1 MAGLLKRIW
10 FWLRLAASVGVS
22 GYAVWWLFQ
31 HGRALHDAVIHW
43 LHGAHG
49 PSLLLAFALLP
60 LNLWLDVALWRRL
73 LKPTQPSWRL
83 AWEQAFAGYALL
95 LPSPNRLG
103 EYAGRLILVPPSDR
117 LRAGTAL
124 FLSKLLMLVIVL
136 SGALIAGSLLLNAHQ
151 NFAYQD
157 LIKGTAYGLLSVC
170 IILLISPRTIVRNL
184 LRLPL
189 PQAITNWL
197 LHLCDALQ
205 AIRIT
210 RRELLALSVLRYS
223 VFTVQFAAL
232 LFAAGVTGDPQLAIL
247 LSATI
252 LGFKSLLPSLMLY
265 EIGLR
270 EAVTL
275 SVLEVV
281 GLPEAPGIAASLA
294 LYALNILL
302 PAAMGTISLWLYKP
316 KLVD

>member
-10 FWLRLAASVGVS
+10 FWLRFTASIGVS
-22 GYAVWWLFQ
+22 GYTIWWLFQ
-31 HGRALHDAVIHW
+31 HGHTLHAALFHW
-43 LHGAHG
+43 LNGANG
-49 PSLLLAFALLP
+49 PSLLVAFALLP
-60 LNLWLDVALWRRL
+60 LNLWLDVALWRCL
-73 LKPTQPSWRL
+73 LKPTQPSWKL

-103 EYAGRLILVPPSDR
+103 EYAGRLILVPATER

-136 SGALIAGSLLLNAHQ
+136 SGALTAGSLLLNVQH
-151 NFAYQD
+151 NFAYRE
-157 LIKGTAYGLLSVC
+157 LIKVTACGLLSVC

-184 LRLPL
+184 LRWPL
-189 PQAITNWL
+189 PQAINNWL
-197 LHLCDALQ
+197 LHLSDALQ

-210 RRELLALSVLRYS
+210 RSELLALSVLRYT

-232 LFAAGVTGDPQLAIL
+232 LYAAGVTGDPQLAIL

-265 EIGLR
+265 EIGMR

-275 SVLEVV
+275 SVLQVV

-302 PAAMGTISLWLYKP
+302 PAAMGAISLWLYKP